1 MEGEGKKEK
10 EIPLALPERGIFK
23 FVLAAPFKTTKAGF
37 DLASALETM
46 EGGLKTRAK
55 CDQILYLY

>member
-1 MEGEGKKEK
+1 MEEGEKTEKK
-10 EIPLALPERGIFK
+10 IPLALPERGVFK

-46 EGGLKTRAK
+46 EGGLKK
-55 CDQILYLY
+55 KG